1 MASPFVYRHQ
11 ILSLVDLVAE
21 TRDACTAADINRV
34 LKEAASGRLNGILG
48 FEERPLVSTDFMARR
63 TVQIVDATTRRL
75 STAWS
80 KC

>member
-1 MASPFVYRHQ
+1 MASPFVYRHRMFPW
-11 ILSLVDLVAE
+11 LTVVE

-48 FEERPLVSTDFMARR
+48 FEERPLVTLTLLARPTARLST
-63 TVQIVDATTRRL
+63 QTTRRL
-75 STAWS
+75 WATAWS